1 MRGAAAIQFGS
12 KYASVGIQLVFTA
25 ALARALTPQD
35 FGLVAVTMA
44 FSAFFGLFSD
54 LGIGVAIV
62 QFRDLDERD
71 LGALVFFSGML
82 GIGLAAL
89 FCALGPA
96 VAAWYGDG
104 RLAALCWASSPAL
117 VLSSLNMVPGG
128 VMLRERRFGQIG
140 LRLVVSTLASGTLA
154 VVLAV
159 LGLGCYAL
167 VAQTVASRALVLAWN
182 VASHPIRTVN
192 RHFVAPLRRVFSY
205 SAYQLGFGLVNY
217 FSRNL
222 DNLLVGRFLG
232 MGSLG
237 YYDKAYKLTVYPL
250 SALSAVAASVVQ
262 PFMAEHQHDPDRIFA
277 CWMRVE
283 KSLSLL
289 GVPVACLFV
298 CAAPEVISVLY
309 GPGWQDAVAPFAVL
323 SASVYF
329 QMMCNPSGAFFQ
341 SLGRT
346 DSMFR
351 VGVINTALTLAGLAA
366 GLLGGSVTTVA
377 TGVCAAYCMHVGSIA
392 YYLVIRGFGRGLS
405 CLAAFLPEV
414 VVGVV
419 AVAACELACDV
430 ARGFVPAVPIASL
443 ACKALLIGAAV
454 LAGYALTG
462 QLRVARRLMGRR

>member
-1 MRGAAAIQFGS
+1 
-12 KYASVGIQLVFTA
+12 
-25 ALARALTPQD
+25 
-35 FGLVAVTMA
+35 
-44 FSAFFGLFSD
+44 
-54 LGIGVAIV
+54 
-62 QFRDLDERD
+62 
-71 LGALVFFSGML
+71 
-82 GIGLAAL
+82 
-89 FCALGPA
+89 
-96 VAAWYGDG
+96 
-104 RLAALCWASSPAL
+104 
-117 VLSSLNMVPGG
+117 
-128 VMLRERRFGQIG
+128 MLRERRFGQIG
-140 LRLVVSTLASGTLA
+140 LRLVVSTLASGALA

-159 LGLGCYAL
+159 LGNRGAPAL

-277 CWMRVE
+277 CWVRVE

-309 GPGWQDAVAPFAVL
+309 GPGWQDAVAPFAIL

-351 VGVINTALTLAGLAA
+351 VGVINTALTVAGLAA

-377 TGVCAAYCMHVGSIA
+377 TGVCVAYCMHVGSIA

>member
-1 MRGAAAIQFGS
+1 
-12 KYASVGIQLVFTA
+12 
-25 ALARALTPQD
+25 
-35 FGLVAVTMA
+35 
-44 FSAFFGLFSD
+44 
-54 LGIGVAIV
+54 
-62 QFRDLDERD
+62 
-71 LGALVFFSGML
+71 
-82 GIGLAAL
+82 
-89 FCALGPA
+89 
-96 VAAWYGDG
+96 
-104 RLAALCWASSPAL
+104 
-117 VLSSLNMVPGG
+117 
-128 VMLRERRFGQIG
+128 
-140 LRLVVSTLASGTLA
+140 
-154 VVLAV
+154 
-159 LGLGCYAL
+159 
-167 VAQTVASRALVLAWN
+167 
-182 VASHPIRTVN
+182 
-192 RHFVAPLRRVFSY
+192 
-205 SAYQLGFGLVNY
+205 
-217 FSRNL
+217 
-222 DNLLVGRFLG
+222 

-366 GLLGGSVTTVA
+366 GCWAARSRRSPRGSARPTACTWA
-377 TGVCAAYCMHVGSIA
+377 RSHTN
-392 YYLVIRGFGRGLS
+392 LVIRGFGRGLS